1 MAPTFEPGQVITIFR
16 SRLRDDAAPG
26 YLETV
31 AEMLQL
37 ASAIPGFVDFKS
49 FSADDGERVSVVT
62 FDGPESQA
70 TWRGYVEHQRAQHK
84 ARADWYSTYS
94 IQVGDCT
101 SAHSFELDG

>member
-26 YLETV
+26 YLDTA
-31 AEMLQL
+31 AEMLRL
-37 ASAIPGFVDFKS
+37 AAAMPGFVDFKS

-62 FDGPESQA
+62 FDDAGSQA
-70 TWRGYVEHQRAQHK
+70 AWRGHVEHQRAQQRG
-84 ARADWYSTYS
+84 RADWYSTYS

-101 SAHSFELDG
+101 ATHAFERG